1 MSSHCPH
8 DGCTCQPL
16 SSARR
21 GEAMVVRHLTAA
33 DDDCHRLRE
42 MGLREHTPVRVV
54 CAGGAVI
61 AQVGEAKICLSHRMA
76 ETIFV
81 AAA

>member
-1 MSSHCPH
+1 
-8 DGCTCQPL
+8 
-16 SSARR
+16 
-21 GEAMVVRHLTAA
+21 MVVRHLTAA
-33 DDDCHRLRE
+33 EDDRQRLRE
-42 MGLREHTPVRVV
+42 MGLREHAPVSVV
-54 CAGGAVI
+54 CSGGAII